1 MIHRLRRNIRL
12 NMRGLRGRPARWV
25 KWEGYWFLAGARSI
39 KPGQVWFQS
48 CAFHRG
54 FLGLKVFE

>member
-12 NMRGLRGRPARWV
+12 NMRSKARWV
-25 KWEGYWFLAGARSI
+25 KWEGYWFLAGGRSI

-48 CAFHRG
+48 CAFRRG
-54 FLGLKVFE
+54 FLGLKIFE